1 MALELIRR
9 GDIFLTQF
17 ESARAGEANYIHPAI
32 VATNNSTNL
41 VSSVLVVIPIT
52 SNIERIYPF
61 ELALPNHRTGLN
73 KDSKAQINLI
83 RHVNT
88 DRFTR
93 RLGFIPDDL
102 MLELDRRIKEHLAL
116 T

>member
-17 ESARAGEANYIHPAI
+17 EPARAGEANYTHPAI
-32 VATNNSTNL
+32 VVTNNRANL
-41 VSSVLVVIPIT
+41 ITSVLVVIPIT

-61 ELALPNHRTGLN
+61 ELALPNQRTGLN
-73 KDSKAQINLI
+73 KDSKAQVNLI
-83 RHVNT
+83 RHVST

-93 RLGFIPDDL
+93 HLGFVPDDL
-102 MLELDRRIKEHLAL
+102 MLELDRRIKDHLAL